1 MYMQP
6 SCRGQGAAKRLLQAL
21 EQAARAAG
29 VARMVLETGPAQPE
43 AIGLHR
49 RHGFAECGPYGDYG
63 DDPLSVFMQK
73 PLA

>member
-1 MYMQP
+1 MTL
-6 SCRGQGAAKRLLQAL
+6 RLSF
-21 EQAARAAG
+21 
-29 VARMVLETGPAQPE
+29 GPARPE
-43 AIGLHR
+43 AIGLYR